1 MTRDELKEYIAGH
14 FGDRLTALDTGRYDP
29 MYEVKAE
36 RLVEIARALRDD
48 ENLSFDFLCNIGA
61 VDATEHFEAVYSL
74 ASTTKRLRLDFKVI
88 MSHDNPE
95 IDSVIDVWP
104 GANWHEREMWELFGI
119 NIRNHPNLTRFL
131 LPDEWDQGFP
141 MRKDWDAPDFIRM
154 PEPET

>member
-1 MTRDELKEYIAGH
+1 MTRDDLKDYIAGH
-14 FGDRLTALDTGRYDP
+14 FGDKFTALDTGRYDP
-29 MYEVKAE
+29 LFEVKAE
-36 RLVEIARALRDD
+36 HLVEVARALRDD
-48 ENLSFDFLCNIGA
+48 ENLKFDFLCNISA
-61 VDATEHFEAVYSL
+61 VDTTEHFEAVYNL

-95 IDSVIDVWP
+95 IDSVMDVWP

-154 PEPET
+154 PEPEA

>member
-1 MTRDELKEYIAGH
+1 MTRDELKEYIASH

-36 RLVEIARALRDD
+36 RLIEIARALRDD
-48 ENLSFDFLCNIGA
+48 ENLKFDFLCNIGA
-61 VDATEHFEAVYSL
+61 VDTTEHFEAVYSL

-95 IDSVIDVWP
+95 IDSVIDIWP

-119 NIRNHPNLTRFL
+119 DIRNHPNLTRFL